1 MAFSTLVKK
10 ELTHLKC
17 KNRCCRLAELIALVR
32 TDGTLHIQK
41 GNYALHV
48 SSENAAVAR
57 KTLKLFF
64 DLFNLRSEVSVRKTT
79 PQKANNYVIF
89 FEPQKELDYALK
101 KLGIFKISKGM
112 HYNLPQRLVK
122 KKCCAV
128 AFLRGAFL
136 GGGFVSDPQKT
147 SHHFEI
153 VVNNEEMA
161 LSLVSLLF
169 QFNLKARVNPRYQD
183 SAGKESFA
191 VYLKSSDQIVQLLA
205 LMGAYE
211 ALFKWENAR
220 IIKGLRVEVNRLV
233 NCDTANLNKLVKAA
247 LSQMMDITLIE
258 EEVGL
263 SNLSK
268 GLKEIARARTKYPQ
282 VSIKEL
288 GEVFEP
294 PLSKSA
300 VYHRIRRL
308 GKLAE
313 DLRKKAG

>member
-1 MAFSTLVKK
+1 
-10 ELTHLKC
+10 
-17 KNRCCRLAELIALVR
+17 
-32 TDGTLHIQK
+32 
-41 GNYALHV
+41 
-48 SSENAAVAR
+48 
-57 KTLKLFF
+57 
-64 DLFNLRSEVSVRKTT
+64 
-79 PQKANNYVIF
+79 
-89 FEPQKELDYALK
+89 
-101 KLGIFKISKGM
+101 
-112 HYNLPQRLVK
+112 
-122 KKCCAV
+122 
-128 AFLRGAFL
+128 
-136 GGGFVSDPQKT
+136 
-147 SHHFEI
+147 
-153 VVNNEEMA
+153 VNNEEMA

-169 QFNLKARVNPRYQD
+169 QFNLKARVNSRYKD

-191 VYLKSSDQIVQLLA
+191 VYLKSSDQIAQLLA
-205 LMGAYE
+205 LVGAYE
-211 ALFKWENAR
+211 ALFKWEDAR

-263 SNLSK
+263 SNLPK